1 MKKFSKVARHKMAQ
15 RNHLHFYILKT
26 KYLKEKQYEKTIKYP
41 GKITKTTRCANKQE
55 NVTHNQGKKTQ

>member
-41 GKITKTTRCANKQE
+41 GKI
-55 NVTHNQGKKTQ
+55 NQGGRDLHSANY